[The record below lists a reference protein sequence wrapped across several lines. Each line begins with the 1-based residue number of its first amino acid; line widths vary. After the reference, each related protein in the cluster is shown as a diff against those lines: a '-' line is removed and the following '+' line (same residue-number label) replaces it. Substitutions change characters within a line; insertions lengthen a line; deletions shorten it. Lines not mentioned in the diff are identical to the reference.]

1 MATHSS
7 LIVPAFD
14 FREAEGLP
22 IEERFRISLD
32 RAKILL
38 AANGYQ
44 RFSSFPCIPSGATAA
59 ELHELEARLLG
70 MALPREYRRF
80 LGICRYLKID
90 DGTEIGG
97 LVHDGVYVTEWP
109 WLSKRHRENIDYL
122 VFANYWRYAD
132 GDQLMFDLTEPSF
145 PVIAYL
151 HEHGPLFEF
160 YAPSFSLA
168 LWRLVH
174 EADVGRR

>member
-1 MATHSS
+1 MATHTSEV
-7 LIVPAFD
+7 VPPFD
-14 FREAEGLP
+14 FRAAEALP
-22 IEERFRISLD
+22 ISERFHICLE
-32 RAKILL
+32 RARNIV
-38 AANGYQ
+38 AENGYGD
-44 RFSSFPCIPSGATAA
+44 FAEAPCVPDAGASEI
-59 ELHELEARLLG
+59 ELQEMETRLG
-70 MALPREYRRF
+70 VPLPAEYRRF
-80 LGICRYLKID
+80 LALCRYLKMS

-97 LVHDGVYVTEWP
+97 LSHAGLYVTEVP
-109 WLSKRHRENIDYL
+109 WLSSEHRPGVDYL

-132 GDQLMFDLTEPSF
+132 GDQLMFDMTDDGG

-174 EADVGRR
+174 EGEDGA

>member
-1 MATHSS
+1 MATHTS
-7 LIVPAFD
+7 LILPPFD
-14 FREAEGLP
+14 FRKAEQLP
-22 IEERFRISLD
+22 LEERFRISLK
-32 RAKILL
+32 RAKVLL

-44 RFSSFPCIPSGATAA
+44 GFSDFPCIPPGATPA
-59 ELHELEARLLG
+59 ELDDFEARLVG
-70 MALPREYRRF
+70 MALPGEYRRF
-80 LGICRYLKID
+80 VEVCRYLKID

-97 LVHDGVYVTEWP
+97 LDHDGLYVTERP
-109 WLSKRHRENIDYL
+109 WLSRDHREGVDYL

-132 GDQLMFDLTEPSF
+132 GDQLMFDLTDPSC

-174 EADVGRR
+174 EADVDSG